1 VFSLSVL
8 DVLQVENEWIGVLAP
23 GKKFQIA
30 DCGLTKYVIFLCWW
44 AMLPLNPLYL
54 HQNPC
59 DGFSETDAQ

>member
-30 DCGLTKYVIFLCWW
+30 DCGLTKYVIFLC
-44 AMLPLNPLYL
+44 
-54 HQNPC
+54 
-59 DGFSETDAQ
+59 